1 MTALAMSLPPEPHLT
16 LHDVADAVGANG
28 VVGVT
33 RRDSVR
39 VTGVTQDS
47 RRVEPG
53 DIFCIRSGSH
63 ANAFD
68 FALDA
73 VRKGAVAVMF
83 ESAVEWGSFGVPF
96 MVVKDIRHSIAA
108 AAEFVYGQPS
118 KALALVG
125 ITGTNGKTTTAI
137 LVEHA
142 LATLGRK
149 PARLGTLGFSFGN
162 HSEPGSLTTPEAD
175 AISRMLAKVAAGGG
189 THFVMEASSHALA
202 QARVDALTFDVAAFT
217 NLSQDHLDF
226 HSSMEAYGA
235 SKVRLFTELRP
246 RVSVINVDD
255 DFGKTLAKRAHGDV
269 ITTGRAPAARV
280 HPIAVTVDDRGI
292 RGSIATTRGT
302 GIVDSRLIGEHNLE
316 NLLVALGILVGLGFD
331 AEPACAALG
340 SAPQVPGRLER
351 CDDDRDD
358 IRVLVDYAHT
368 PDALERVLTAVR
380 SVTQGELVC
389 VFGCGGDRDPDKRP
403 KMGAAVAGGASRA
416 IVTSD
421 NPRSEDPQAIV
432 RAIEPGFVGSKTPYK
447 VELDRERAIEMAVLG
462 ARAGDAV
469 VIAGKGHE
477 TEQII
482 GSERRPFDDRVEAR
496 RALERRRQ
504 SGDR

>member
-1 MTALAMSLPPEPHLT
+1 VRDVRRATA
-16 LHDVADAVGANG
+16 
-28 VVGVT
+28 
-33 RRDSVR
+33 
-39 VTGVTQDS
+39 
-47 RRVEPG
+47 
-53 DIFCIRSGSH
+53 F
-63 ANAFD
+63 
-68 FALDA
+68 
-73 VRKGAVAVMF
+73 
-83 ESAVEWGSFGVPF
+83 
-96 MVVKDIRHSIAA
+96 
-108 AAEFVYGQPS
+108 AAELVYGQPS
-118 KALALVG
+118 RALALVG
-125 ITGTNGKTTTAI
+125 VTGTNGKTTTAI

-149 PARLGTLGFSFGN
+149 PARLGTLGFSFGKTR
-162 HSEPGSLTTPEAD
+162 EPGALTTPEAD
-175 AISRMLAKVAAGGG
+175 DISRLLSSVVANGA

-202 QARVDALTFDVAAFT
+202 QGRVDALGFDVAAFT

-226 HSSMEAYGA
+226 HPSMEAYGA

-246 RVSVINVDD
+246 RVSVVNVDD
-255 DFGKTLAKRAHGDV
+255 DFGKTLAKRAHGDI
-269 ITTGRAPAARV
+269 ITTGRSRAARV
-280 HPIAVTVDDRGI
+280 RPVTVTVDDRGI
-292 RGSIATTRGT
+292 RGSIITPRGT
-302 GIVDSRLIGEHNLE
+302 GVFDSRLVGEHNLE

-331 AEPACAALG
+331 AEAACAALG

-368 PDALERVLTAVR
+368 PDALERVLAAVR
-380 SVTQGELVC
+380 RVTEGELVC

-432 RAIEPGFVGSKTPYK
+432 RAIEPGFAGAMTPYT
-447 VELDRERAIEMAVLG
+447 VELDRALAIEKAVLT

-469 VIAGKGHE
+469 LIAGKGHE

-482 GSERRPFDDRVEAR
+482 GAERRPFDDRVEAR
-496 RALERRRQ
+496 RALERRRN
-504 SGDR
+504 SRGA